1 VVSWRGRDGEVQ
13 RAPHPPLSF
22 SLNLSSHVSPFARL
36 SSQKR
41 LVKDA
46 LASPDDLPDE
56 LAPLA
61 AALAAAEARIA
72 REAATREALEVEAQ
86 RVAELAV
93 DARERAARA
102 AKSADKASAAAVD
115 AAAARDAAAEEI
127 RTLVAELSVLADAA
141 REGAKAAAAAGRAF
155 APPTPDPSDPVRAS
169 IAAARSAL
177 VEREAAFQ
185 VSKEAAADATREAA
199 AAAGAAGAADDVAG
213 AAMAAAEGAVRDEME
228 ATAVAKETRI
238 ALGKALADLADLTAS
253 FSASDG
259 KQKAAAEAKAAKE
272 DGGAAAALAAALAA
286 EAAALAAAA
295 EGATKAA
302 GGAGAASASPLTPTP
317 TAASPAR
324 PAMDEMSAAAAAAA
338 AAGGSTAA
346 PPPLAAA
353 RTRLRTRR
361 LLTLAAAAAALAAAG
376 LALQASGAFAA
387 AAAAAA
393 PLASAAQ
400 AAQATLATWIPPVPH
415 GTEGLVQ
422 TCVLLLTSV
431 IAVPLVCRIPGGSPV
446 LGFLVGG
453 AAIGPHA
460 LGIIKDVAGVR
471 HLAELGVV
479 FLLFNIGLELSLERL
494 RSMQKFVFGM
504 GTAQVGASLAA
515 IAWVVTAACGL
526 GGPPAV
532 ILGGGLA
539 LSSTAVTM
547 QVLQD
552 RGESGSRHGRAAFAV
567 LLLQDL
573 AVVVLLM
580 LIPLLAPSP
589 TGEAAGAAAIGRALG
604 LAAAKAV
611 AAIVAIIA
619 GGRVLLRPIYRRVA
633 DLGNADVFAAT
644 TLLVV
649 LGTSVLTQ
657 IAGLSLALGA
667 FLAGLLLAE
676 TEFALQVESDIA
688 PYKGLLMGLFFMTVG
703 MEISVGLLLSRAQV
717 IAAGIAVLLAGK
729 AAIMAALGPLFGL
742 SRLVAGRAG
751 LLLASGGEFAFVA
764 FGEAQA
770 VGLLA
775 PPVVRE
781 LFLVVA
787 LSMALVPLLAE
798 IGARAGRAL
807 DTTDMRALA
816 PSEDESGSLRGH
828 VIIAGFGR
836 VGQIIA
842 QLLAERLIPFVAVD
856 VRVDRVAAGKA
867 LDLPVY
873 FGDAGS
879 PAVLHSLGAGAAACA
894 VITLDTPGAN
904 YRSVWALNK
913 HYPNVKTYVR
923 AHDVDHGLNLE
934 KASATAVV
942 PETLEPSL
950 QLASAVLAQLKLPPE
965 EVQAAISTFRRT
977 HLSELQ
983 ALAAAGADG
992 ERVGGGGGPGAPR
1005 VSLGYGY
1012 TVDEEGSDAEEDGFG
1027 GAGEAGVP
1035 VPA

>member
-1 VVSWRGRDGEVQ
+1 MTPQTIS
-13 RAPHPPLSF
+13 PIPTHFF
-22 SLNLSSHVSPFARL
+22 SLSIH
-36 SSQKR
+36 QKR

-61 AALAAAEARIA
+61 IALAAAEARIA

-102 AKSADKASAAAVD
+102 VKAADKT
-115 AAAARDAAAEEI
+115 AAAAAEATADRDAAAEAI
-127 RTLVAELSVLADAA
+127 RALVAELASLADAA
-141 REGAKAAAAAGRAF
+141 REAGTAAAAAGPGDQSDTVRAAIVAARSTLVEREGAYQVAKAAAA
-155 APPTPDPSDPVRAS
+155 
-169 IAAARSAL
+169 
-177 VEREAAFQ
+177 EAAG
-185 VSKEAAADATREAA
+185 VAATAT
-199 AAAGAAGAADDVAG
+199 AAAGAAEEVAG
-213 AAMAAAEGAVRDEME
+213 GAMSAAEGAVRDEME

-253 FSASDG
+253 FTASDG
-259 KQKAAAEAKAAKE
+259 KQKAAAEAAKAAKE
-272 DGGAAAALAAALAA
+272 PPVESGLAA

-295 EGATKAA
+295 EVAAKAVASSKGAATTAFPTPASSKTPAA
-302 GGAGAASASPLTPTP
+302 GAEELSPAAATAA
-317 TAASPAR
+317 AASPN
-324 PAMDEMSAAAAAAA
+324 
-338 AAGGSTAA
+338 GSA
-346 PPPLAAA
+346 PPTPALAAA
-353 RTRLRTRR
+353 RARLRTRR
-361 LLTLAAAAAALAAAG
+361 ALTLAAAAAALAAAA
-376 LALQASGAFAA
+376 LALNAAGALEIV
-387 AAAAAA
+387 AAAAA
-393 PLASAAQ
+393 PALAAAR
-400 AAQATLATWIPPVPH
+400 AAGATLARWVPPITIPH
-415 GTEGLVQ
+415 GTEGLVE

-460 LGIIKDVAGVR
+460 LGIIRDVAGVR

-494 RSMQKFVFGM
+494 RSMQKYVFGM
-504 GTAQVGASLAA
+504 GTAQVAASLAA
-515 IAWVVTAACGL
+515 IAWVVSAACGL
-526 GGPPAV
+526 GGPPAIV
-532 ILGGGLA
+532 LGGGLA
-539 LSSTAVTM
+539 LSSTAVAM

-552 RGESGSRHGRAAFAV
+552 RGESGSRHGRATFAV

-604 LAAAKAV
+604 LAAVKAV
-611 AAIVAIIA
+611 ATIVAIIA
-619 GGRVLLRPIYRRVA
+619 GGRVILRPIYRRVA

-703 MEISVGLLLSRAQV
+703 MEISVGLLLNRAQV

-729 AAIMAALGPLFGL
+729 AAIMAALGPAFGL
-742 SRLVAGRAG
+742 SRLVAARAG

-770 VGLLA
+770 VGLLT

-798 IGARAGRAL
+798 VGARAGRAF

-934 KASATAVV
+934 KAGATAVV

-950 QLASAVLAQLKLPPE
+950 QLASAVLSQLKLPPE
-965 EVQAAISTFRRT
+965 EVQAAISNFRRT

-992 ERVGGGGGPGAPR
+992 ERLGGGGGPGAPR

-1012 TVDEEGSDAEEDGFG
+1012 TMDEESGSDSEAE
-1027 GAGEAGVP
+1027 GAGEGGVGVGAP
-1035 VPA
+1035 MPA